1 MYSGV
6 VVFGVVFE
14 VRMFRV
20 SWPVMSV
27 KALTNPPVV
36 PTGALKMETSAHPLP
51 RNVVPVHIHLP
62 LTHAP
67 FLLQ

>member
-36 PTGALKMETSAHPLP
+36 PTGALKM
-51 RNVVPVHIHLP
+51 RHLRIRFP
-62 LTHAP
+62 EMLSQCTYICH
-67 FLLQ
+67 